1 MTLPIFL
8 FLMLAGIAAGIS
20 GAVAGLASIFSFP
33 ALLLIGVS
41 PVSANVTNS
50 ISLSAMS
57 FSSIHASYPEWRSH
71 KQILKRLAPSMLIG
85 GTIGAILLLQT
96 PGASF
101 QKIASVLI
109 ALASF
114 AILIPKRTATHEAP
128 KRLWPLMLIMLLVG
142 IYCGYF
148 GAGAGT
154 ITMAA
159 TMLILGVD
167 LKVGSALKNVLLFL
181 ANTMG
186 VLIFLFSGQ
195 VNWLM
200 AIPLALGFAIGGRL
214 GPNIVRR
221 ANPVI
226 LRWVVS
232 GFGLCVAT
240 WMMLK

>member
-1 MTLPIFL
+1 MTVQIFIFL
-8 FLMLAGIAAGIS
+8 IAAGVAAGIS

-33 ALLLIGVS
+33 ALLLAGVS
-41 PVSANVTNS
+41 PISANVTNS

-57 FSSIHASYPEWRSH
+57 FSSIHASYPEWRNH
-71 KQILKRLAPSMLIG
+71 KQILKILAPAMLLG
-85 GTIGAILLLQT
+85 GCIGAILLLAT

-101 QKIASVLI
+101 QKIASGLI
-109 ALASF
+109 ALASMS
-114 AILIPKRTATHEAP
+114 ILIPKRSGPAQAKH
-128 KRLWPLMLIMLLVG
+128 LWVLVALMLFVG

-159 TMLILGVD
+159 TMLLLGVD

-195 VNWLM
+195 VNWIM
-200 AIPLALGFAIGGRL
+200 ALPLAIGFAIGGRL

-221 ANPVI
+221 ANPVL
-226 LRWVVS
+226 LRWFVS
-232 GFGLCVAT
+232 AFGLGVAT
-240 WMMLK
+240 WMFLK